1 MFCEKKHLKQKCT
14 TFVKV
19 RPYSFLHW
27 SFKQKFR
34 PKRFSKMEGKSGVDV
49 TKHIEGIQIHLK
61 QGYFTALKYFL
72 TFYLRLYQL
81 LKQKSQFIR

>member
-61 QGYFTALKYFL
+61 QGYFTA
-72 TFYLRLYQL
+72 RLYQL